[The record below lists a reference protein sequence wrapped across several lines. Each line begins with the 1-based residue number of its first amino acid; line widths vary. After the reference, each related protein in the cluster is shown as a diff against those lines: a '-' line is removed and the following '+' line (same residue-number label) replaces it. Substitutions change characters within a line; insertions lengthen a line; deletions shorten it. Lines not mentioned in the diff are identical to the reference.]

1 MGTPKVVRVVIDT
14 NVVISALLFG
24 GIPGQLIPLWKS
36 GHIITLA
43 SAEIIDEY
51 IRVMAYP
58 KFKLSEEE
66 IHYLLYN
73 EILPYFDLVSVRPAL
88 SPIIEK
94 DSSDDKFILCA
105 IAGKANFILSG
116 DQHLLSRK
124 NYKKIKILN
133 PEQFLKTV

>member
-1 MGTPKVVRVVIDT
+1 MGTQKVIRVVIDT

-24 GIPGQLIPLWKS
+24 GTPGKLIPLWKS

-51 IRVMAYP
+51 IQVMTYP

-66 IHYLLYN
+66 IHYLLYF
-73 EILPYFDLVSVRPAL
+73 EILPYLDVVSVGPAL

-94 DSSDDKFILCA
+94 DPSDDKFILCA
-105 IAGKANFILSG
+105 EAGKANFIISG
-116 DQHLLSRK
+116 DQHLLSLK

-133 PEQFLKTV
+133 PKQFLKTV

>member
-1 MGTPKVVRVVIDT
+1 
-14 NVVISALLFG
+14 
-24 GIPGQLIPLWKS
+24 
-36 GHIITLA
+36 
-43 SAEIIDEY
+43 
-51 IRVMAYP
+51 MAYP

-66 IHYLLYN
+66 IHYLLYY
-73 EILPYFDLVSVRPAL
+73 EILPYFDLVSVGPAL

-94 DSSDDKFILCA
+94 DPSDDKFIICA
-105 IAGKANFILSG
+105 VAGKANFILSG

>member
-51 IRVMAYP
+51 IRVMTYP

-66 IHYLLYN
+66 IHYLLYY
-73 EILPYFDLVSVRPAL
+73 EILPYFDLVSVGPAL

-94 DSSDDKFILCA
+94 DPSDDKFIICA
-105 IAGKANFILSG
+105 VAGKANFILSG

>member
-66 IHYLLYN
+66 IHYLLYY
-73 EILPYFDLVSVRPAL
+73 EILPYFDLVSVGPAL

-94 DSSDDKFILCA
+94 DPSDDKFIICA
-105 IAGKANFILSG
+105 VAGKANFILSG

>member
-1 MGTPKVVRVVIDT
+1 MGTQKVIRVVIDT

-24 GIPGQLIPLWKS
+24 GTPGKLIPLWKS

-51 IRVMAYP
+51 IQVMTYP

-66 IHYLLYN
+66 IHYLLYF
-73 EILPYFDLVSVRPAL
+73 EILPYLDVVSVGPAL

-94 DSSDDKFILCA
+94 DPSDDKFILCA
-105 IAGKANFILSG
+105 EAGKANFIISG
-116 DQHLLSRK
+116 DQHLLSNK
-124 NYKKIKILN
+124 NYKKIKIIN
-133 PEQFLKTV
+133 PEQFLKKL

>member
-66 IHYLLYN
+66 IHYLLYY
-73 EILPYFDLVSVRPAL
+73 EILPYFDLVSVGPVL

-94 DSSDDKFILCA
+94 DPSDDKFIICA
-105 IAGKANFILSG
+105 VAGKANFILSG